1 MTYVTT
7 FENINIFRE
16 STLKTAFQFSDHKK
30 GKAFPESASLDRVFL
45 KYTSW

>member
-7 FENINIFRE
+7 FENTNILRE

-30 GKAFPESASLDRVFL
+30 VKAFPKSASRDRVFL
-45 KYTSW
+45 KYTS